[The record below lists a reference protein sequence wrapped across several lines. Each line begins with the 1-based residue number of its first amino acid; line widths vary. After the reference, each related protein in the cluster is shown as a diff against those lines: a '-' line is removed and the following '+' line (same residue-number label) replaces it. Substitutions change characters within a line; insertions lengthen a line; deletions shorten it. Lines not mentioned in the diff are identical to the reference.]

1 MDKHMSK
8 IEYKSII
15 TTGKSMSSIP
25 TTEEK
30 VETFLLN
37 EHKANRSWSQLD
49 KISRIDRLNNYADK
63 VGTEKNMD
71 DKSILELKTYFKTLV
86 DKKKLLRSKEVIYD
100 KKTDTVLDVPL
111 VIIRENGKKYKYS
124 LKRVDNRQSTLKN
137 LAPRRKLKRKKKD
150 SK

>member
-8 IEYKSII
+8 IDYKSII

-49 KISRIDRLNNYADK
+49 KISRIERLNNYADK
-63 VGTEKNMD
+63 VGIERNMD
-71 DKSILELKTYFKTLV
+71 EQSIIELKTYFKTLV

-100 KKTDTVLDVPL
+100 KKTDTVTDVPL